1 MKQEVVL
8 KTVDELNADILKI
21 TMKIKALYP
30 ELSRDL
36 SEMPETIP
44 NQAHPKMD
52 ADSLTAY
59 YSSLEKLLK
68 SYSLT
73 HNDE

>member
-21 TMKIKALYP
+21 TMKIKTLYP
-30 ELSRDL
+30 ELSKNL

-44 NQAHPKMD
+44 NQAYPSID
-52 ADSLTAY
+52 AESLTEY
-59 YSSLEKLLK
+59 YNSLEKLLK

-73 HNDE
+73 HNNE